1 MSTAIFIIALVGFVG
16 RLVYTAIAIRNWI
29 AVTGLTLL
37 AAVIYGVPLMT
48 GYSVT
53 RGVVRL
59 WAAFDFVAVVLCG
72 ALLLVIGYGVPSML
86 AHAERKSRAWKW
98 TAFLVALLATF
109 LTVDL
114 ARTIGGAHLIWVLLT
129 PESCFVGGVIGYLV
143 FHARIFESDS
153 EPEPAD
159 RRRM

>member
-1 MSTAIFIIALVGFVG
+1 MSQAIFIIALVGFVG
-16 RLVYTAIAIRNWI
+16 RLVYAAIAIRNWI
-29 AVTGLTLL
+29 AVTLLSML
-37 AAVIYGVPLMT
+37 AAVIYGVPLAT
-48 GYSVT
+48 GDSVS

-59 WAAFDFVAVVLCG
+59 WAAFDFVAVVFCS
-72 ALLLVIGYGVPSML
+72 ALLFAIGYGIPSLL
-86 AHAERKSRAWKW
+86 ARAERKSHTWRW
-98 TAFLVALLATF
+98 TTFLIALLATF

-114 ARTIGGAHLIWVLLT
+114 ARTIGSAHLIWVLLT

-153 EPEPAD
+153 EPEPVD

>member
-1 MSTAIFIIALVGFVG
+1 MSQAIFIIALVGFFG
-16 RLVYTAIAIRNWI
+16 RLVYAAIAIRNWI
-29 AVTGLTLL
+29 AVTLL
-37 AAVIYGVPLMT
+37 SLFAAAIYGVPLAT

-59 WAAFDFVAVVLCG
+59 WAAYDFAAVMLFS
-72 ALLLVIGYGVPSML
+72 ALLFTIGYGVPSLL
-86 AHAERKSRAWKW
+86 ARVERKSRMWKW
-98 TAFLVALLATF
+98 TGFLVALLATF